1 MTPLEIGLAISC
13 IILVFS
19 CESTMN
25 DFLSFADKQDILFD
39 KWTQAIKNKDE
50 KITSLENEIFD
61 LKKELI
67 HKNELNK
74 KAHWNNLD

>member
-1 MTPLEIGLAISC
+1 MTLLVIVLAICC

-19 CESTMN
+19 CEATMN

-50 KITSLENEIFD
+50 KIASLESEIFD

-67 HKNELNK
+67 HKNELDK
-74 KAHWNNLD
+74 KARWNILD